1 MSNHKSAIGNR
12 LVDDMADAY
21 DDWHEECALVR
32 NASAQFSIAPGAD
45 RAMAFA
51 AYMAALDREERAAES
66 YATFA
71 RRATA
76 VSHESKPARSQAA

>member
-1 MSNHKSAIGNR
+1 MSEHKSAIGPR
-12 LVDDMADAY
+12 LVDDMVEAY
-21 DDWHEECALVR
+21 DDWREACALVR
-32 NASAQFSIAPGAD
+32 NASAHLSIARRAD

-71 RRATA
+71 RRAA
-76 VSHESKPARSQAA
+76 VLSHQSKPARPQVA